1 MENPIFKKAL
11 PHITAG
17 LLFLILPAIY
27 FSPQLEGKKLNQH
40 DTNTATGMA
49 KEITDYNK
57 THADLA
63 LWTNSMFGGMP
74 AYLIGLPT
82 YSLLTPIYAVTTLFD
97 WRPISFVFLYLL
109 GFYLAL
115 LLFGLNPWIS
125 LVGAMAFGFSSYDFI
140 IIAAGHNTKAIAI
153 GFMAPMI
160 GALYHAWK
168 KNIWVGSAFFA
179 LFLALQIYANHLQ
192 ITYYTMLTILIFG
205 LAEFYFAFREKN
217 ITDFLKRSG
226 MVFLFALLAIAA
238 NSERL
243 WTTYEY
249 GKYSIR
255 GASELTQDKG
265 NKTSGLDKDY
275 ATGWSYGVDE
285 TMTLLIPNFKGGAS
299 MIDFGENSS
308 TAELLKNNNVPNAN
322 TIVKQ
327 LPGYWGTQPGTS
339 GPVYVGAIVLFLFV
353 LSLFLTRGAVRSFI
367 VAATIFSILL
377 SWGRNFMPLTDLFLD
392 YFPGYNKFRTVS
404 MILVIASFTI
414 PLLASIG
421 LHKIFTEA
429 IDKAQWKKAL
439 LWSVGLTAGLA
450 LIFFLL
456 PGLSGTFVSASD
468 SQMPEWIQK
477 GLVADRTSFLRADAL
492 RSALFILAVAAILW
506 AYVEKKLKISYAL
519 PLIAILILA
528 DMWSVNKRYLNDDH
542 FVQEQSARNPY
553 PVTKAD
559 KEILKDKTEYR
570 VLNLSVD
577 PFNEAST
584 SYYHQSVGGYHGA
597 KMRRYQELIDFHIGN
612 EIRQLGTK
620 LNALKS
626 ESGVDSL
633 FIGCNALNMLNTK
646 YLIYNPDAAPLTNS
660 KAMGNA
666 WIVNSYQLV
675 NNADEE
681 NAALSKTDLSKVIVV
696 DKKFQSLLGPVT
708 PTTGTSSKISL
719 KSYSPNQLVYSYSGK
734 GNEIA
739 VFSEIYYPQGWNAYI
754 GDKLVPHFQADY
766 LLRAMVLQEGN
777 YDITF
782 KFEPLSYKLGKQ
794 ISMVSSLLLLIFIGF
809 VLFKSLNLKKNS
821 DRQ

>member
-1 MENPIFKKAL
+1 M
-11 PHITAG
+11 
-17 LLFLILPAIY
+17 
-27 FSPQLEGKKLNQH
+27 
-40 DTNTATGMA
+40 
-49 KEITDYNK
+49 
-57 THADLA
+57 
-63 LWTNSMFGGMP
+63 
-74 AYLIGLPT
+74 
-82 YSLLTPIYAVTTLFD
+82 
-97 WRPISFVFLYLL
+97 
-109 GFYLAL
+109 
-115 LLFGLNPWIS
+115 
-125 LVGAMAFGFSSYDFI
+125 
-140 IIAAGHNTKAIAI
+140 
-153 GFMAPMI
+153 
-160 GALYHAWK
+160 
-168 KNIWVGSAFFA
+168 
-179 LFLALQIYANHLQ
+179 
-192 ITYYTMLTILIFG
+192 IFG
-205 LAEFYFAFREKN
+205 LSELYFAFREK
-217 ITDFLKRSG
+217 TVKEFLKRSG
-226 MVFLFALLAIAA
+226 IVFLFALLAIAS

-275 ATGWSYGVDE
+275 ATGWSYGIDE

-339 GPVYVGAIVLFLFV
+339 GPVYAGAIVLFLFV
-353 LSLFLTRGAVRSFI
+353 LSLFLTKGAVRSFI

-421 LHKIFTEA
+421 LQKIFTEN
-429 IDKAQWKKAL
+429 IDKVLWKKSL
-439 LWSVGLTAGLA
+439 LWSVGLTAGLS

-456 PGLSGTFVSASD
+456 PSLSGTFVSASD

-506 AYVEKKLKISYAL
+506 AYVEKKLTIGYAL

-553 PVTKAD
+553 PITKAD
-559 KEILKDKTEYR
+559 KEILKDKSEYR

-584 SYYHQSVGGYHGA
+584 SYYHQSIGGYHGA

-620 LNALKS
+620 LNTLKT

-660 KAMGNA
+660 KAMGSA
-666 WIVNSYQLV
+666 WMVTAYLLV

-681 NAALSKTDLSKVIVV
+681 NSTLGKADLSKVIVV
-696 DKKFQSLLGPVT
+696 DKKYQSLLSQIT
-708 PTTGTSSKISL
+708 PQKESASKITL
-719 KSYSPNQLVYSYSGK
+719 KSYSPNQLVYNYSGK

-782 KFEPLSYKLGKQ
+782 RFEPLSYRLGKQ
-794 ISMVSSLLLLIFIGF
+794 ISMVSSLILLIFIGF
-809 VLFKSLNLKKNS
+809 VLYKSLNLKKNS
-821 DRQ
+821 HRE

>member
-11 PHITAG
+11 PYITAV

-57 THADLA
+57 SHTDLA

-82 YSLLTPIYAVTTLFD
+82 YSLLTPIYTIATLFD

-109 GFYLAL
+109 GFYIAL

-125 LVGAMAFGFSSYDFI
+125 LVGALAFGFSSYDFI

-168 KNIWVGSAFFA
+168 KHIWVGSAFFA

-205 LAEFYFAFREKN
+205 LAELYFAYREKTV
-217 ITDFLKRSG
+217 TDFLKRSG
-226 MVFLFALLAIAA
+226 IVFLFALLAIAS

-285 TMTLLIPNFKGGAS
+285 TLTLLIPNFKGGAS

-367 VAATIFSILL
+367 IAATIFSVLL

-421 LHKIFTEA
+421 LQKIFTEN
-429 IDKAQWKKAL
+429 IDKALWKKSL
-439 LWSVGLTAGLA
+439 LWSVGLTAGLS

-519 PLIAILILA
+519 PFIAVLILA

-542 FVQEQSARNPY
+542 FVQEKSARNPY
-553 PVTKAD
+553 PITKAD
-559 KEILKDKTEYR
+559 KEILKDKSEYR

-584 SYYHQSVGGYHGA
+584 SYYHPSIGGYHGA
-597 KMRRYQELIDFHIGN
+597 KMRRYQELIDYHIGN

-620 LNALKS
+620 LNALKT

-646 YLIYNPDAAPLTNS
+646 YLIYNPDAAPLTNP
-660 KAMGNA
+660 KAMGSA
-666 WIVNSYQLV
+666 WMVSAYEFV

-681 NAALSKTDLSKVIVV
+681 NAALGKADLSKVIVV
-696 DKKFQSLLGPVT
+696 DKKYQSMLSQIT
-708 PTTGTSSKISL
+708 PQKVSASKITL
-719 KSYSPNQLVYSYSGK
+719 KSYSPNQLVYNYSGK
-734 GNEIA
+734 GDEIA

-782 KFEPLSYKLGKQ
+782 KFEPLSYRLGKQ

-821 DRQ
+821 HRE